1 MQYLLTIN
9 EIAMNL
15 FEVRLMADVYRLEA
29 ALLLADEEFAEV
41 FDLLSFH
48 TAHFKL

>member
-1 MQYLLTIN
+1 MEHLLTIN

-15 FEVRLMADVYRLEA
+15 FEVCFMADVYRLKA
-29 ALLLADEEFAEV
+29 TLLLADEELAEV
-41 FDLLSFH
+41 FDLLSLH

>member
-1 MQYLLTIN
+1 MQHLLTIN
-9 EIAMNL
+9 EIAMKL